1 MNTRESEFLSFVSGL
16 LGRELN
22 SLDLRQGDVSEWDSV
37 MHLRLVLELEEKY
50 AIHIPIDQV
59 PKIASLRDFFE
70 LTGDKA

>member
-37 MHLRLVLELEEKY
+37 MHLRLVL
-50 AIHIPIDQV
+50 
-59 PKIASLRDFFE
+59 
-70 LTGDKA
+70 